1 MHALSN
7 KIKNLKKSK
16 SSFFG
21 PKFLVFDVKT
31 FDQNSEYVFKEVRKK
46 FKKKIID
53 HQVFKKTTEPLM
65 LENITVN

>member
-16 SSFFG
+16 SSFLV

-46 FKKKIID
+46 FKKKLCCNKIIKYSRR
-53 HQVFKKTTEPLM
+53 QQNL
-65 LENITVN
+65 

>member
-16 SSFFG
+16 SSFLV

-46 FKKKIID
+46 I
-53 HQVFKKTTEPLM
+53 
-65 LENITVN
+65 